1 MSGVI
6 GRTRASVDLRETPQK
21 NGEVVEGLGADLA
34 VEVLEEQGAWLKVKA
49 TGWRGAVEGFA
60 PKLAIA
66 IPKDGPPVFP
76 FLPAQSTEPPLP
88 AVPRNL
94 MGQELAAWLAAGG
107 KPGWI
112 PEEAWNQ
119 LAPQDQ
125 QAVTDG
131 IRLALQQRQ
140 AEWDAWLA
148 ETAVNQRQS
157 EATVD
162 EWLAILEG
170 GKDLWTVRPERV
182 FKEPSL
188 SGTVLGWIGTDDILL
203 WSGRLRKNPAE
214 PKQKLWHQV
223 SIYKLGKELKGLYR
237 ADLLEEYTFPS
248 HDNDPDIESNASK
261 VFDLSQ
267 ARLRHPA
274 DPEIAEAL
282 AAGATAAQYLDLKA
296 VLGHKKRHYNLCGEF
311 CVAALVSVDVIPMLQ
326 QWLPTYPRALNIL
339 KNNLGT
345 GLPDLQSI
353 LRLFG
358 MTSAMFQYASSTASI
373 SPKRVKEE
381 ISKGKLA
388 IAGVGINRRGKLD
401 AKGQIRHWVVVE
413 DSLPVGNSGWVR
425 LYNPFMNQEEVYNYK
440 TFLASLGQF
449 GIGLWVDMPNK

>member
-1 MSGVI
+1 MAGVF
-6 GRTRASVDLRETPQK
+6 GRTRASVDLREIPDK
-21 NGEVVEGLGADLA
+21 HGEVVEGLGADLA
-34 VEVLEEQGAWLKVKA
+34 VEVLEEQAAWLKVKA
-49 TGWRGAVEGFA
+49 TGWRGAVEGFV
-60 PKLAIA
+60 PRLAIA

-76 FLPAQSTEPPLP
+76 FLPAQGAEPPLP
-88 AVPRNL
+88 AVPRKVMQQDL
-94 MGQELAAWLAAGG
+94 ITWLAAGG
-107 KPGWI
+107 RLGWI
-112 PEEAWNQ
+112 SEDVWSQ
-119 LAPQDQ
+119 LSLDDQ
-125 QAVTDG
+125 QAVADG
-131 IRLALQQRQ
+131 IIATIHQHQ

-148 ETAVNQRQS
+148 EVAANQRQS
-157 EATVD
+157 EATID

-182 FKEPSL
+182 FKDPSL
-188 SGTVLGWIGTDDILL
+188 SSTVLGWIGTDDILL
-203 WSGRLRKNPAE
+203 WSGHLRNNPAE

-223 SIYKLGKELKGLYR
+223 SIYKLGKELRGLYR
-237 ADLLEEYTFPS
+237 ADLLEEYTFPTA
-248 HDNDPDIESNASK
+248 DNDPDIESNASK

-267 ARLRHPA
+267 TRLRHPA

-311 CVAALVSVDVIPMLQ
+311 CVAALASVDVIPMLK

-358 MTSAMFQYASSTASI
+358 MTSTMFQYASSTASI

-381 ISKGKLA
+381 LLKGKLA

-413 DSLPVGNSGWVR
+413 DTLPVGNSGWVR
-425 LYNPFMNQEEVYNYK
+425 LYNPFMNREEVYNYK
-440 TFLASLGQF
+440 TFLASMGQF
-449 GIGLWVDMPNK
+449 GIGLWVSMPHP